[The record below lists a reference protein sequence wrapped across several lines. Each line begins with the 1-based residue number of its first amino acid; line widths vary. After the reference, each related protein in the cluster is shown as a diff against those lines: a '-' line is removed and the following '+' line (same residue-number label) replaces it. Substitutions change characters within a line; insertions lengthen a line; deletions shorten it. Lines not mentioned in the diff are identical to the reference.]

1 MAKFNIPAPNLNESK
16 SYDAFKRELLAWEDV
31 TDLPAEKRGNFIALS
46 LPNKSDTFGNDIRER
61 VLEHIS
67 TDELKSADGFK
78 KVLEFL
84 DSELGKDAI
93 SDITEKWDA
102 FEDCR
107 RGSGQPLDEFISEFE
122 LKCKRVEATGTKLP
136 EEIKAHMLMKRAG
149 LSNLEKMLVFSRVDR
164 NKKKEMYKNV
174 KTHLVSIIGS
184 CMKKEEEMSLKL
196 EPAFLAQHEEV
207 LAAHGYFKGKATY
220 NKSRFQKNKNENAPK
235 YDSKKDKNGRPVNPK
250 GQDGKY
256 LTCRACGSFRHMV
269 KDCQHSYEN
278 SQAHVAED
286 TDDSASC
293 HMTQQVE
300 DFEIDRFVL
309 FTSNK
314 DELSKF
320 TSEAI
325 NAAAMDTC
333 CTSSVAGEKW
343 LDLYLKSIPK
353 DMLNKVRGP
362 FESKRS
368 FQFGNQAILKSLKK
382 YMLPARIAGLDTS
395 IECDV
400 ISSDIPMLLS
410 KPDMKRLGVTLHML
424 EDQAKINGMMIDL
437 QTTSAGH
444 YVLPLFDSKCHDVDV
459 DEVFAVNLMIADDKE
474 KLSALNKLHKQFGH
488 RPKQNF
494 VDLLKSAD
502 SWTPDMS
509 GMLDL
514 IIKNCEGCIKR
525 KRNPDKPAV
534 AMPMANEFNQ
544 KVAVDLKLWNGKYIL
559 YMIDMWSRLT
569 VAAVIPRKRPSDVVN
584 AIMQKWVAVY
594 GTMECILNDNGGE
607 FTGSEL
613 VEMKNTLNV
622 VDLTTGAYSPWQNGL
637 CEKNHALCD
646 NILDRIHEDNPQM
659 DLETKLAWAC
669 MAKNSLQ
676 MVYGYSPNQLVFGKN
691 PKLPNVATDGPP
703 SWEKGTEGET
713 LRTHLNALHSARQA
727 FIKSESCQKLKIAL
741 KSKIR
746 ANSEVYEHGDVVYY
760 KRDSD
765 GRWLGPG
772 KVIFQDGRVIF
783 VRQGSNFVRVS
794 ANRIIKAGELLTKQ
808 VDKALSSPRT
818 AAAVPSQENSAEVEK
833 QIGRPSE
840 VQNPTIDFDTFDV
853 DDNNLDQTDFG
864 HEGAQNPTIDSGLQQ
879 QYDEIVTP
887 IRGSQNKSSEKLL
900 LRRDDEIRFKDTEG
914 NWIEATITGRG
925 KCTGKYKNWFNI
937 HRKDG
942 REDHSVNL
950 DVVEYEMLSVPEE
963 QHILVVTIPKEE
975 QNTNECMDAKL
986 KELAKLQEFDTY
998 EVIEDEGQE
1007 RISCTWVLSKKGDET
1022 RARLV
1027 ARGYEEDQSV
1037 PKDSP
1042 TLSKSSLRVI
1052 LTVAASNSWTVET
1065 TDIKSAFLQG
1075 SELNRNVLIKPPKEA
1090 EMKGKLW
1097 KLKKCLYGL
1106 KDASRQFYLKVK
1118 AILCD
1123 LGFTHSELDPG
1134 LFYFHSK
1141 GELQGIIG
1149 LHVDDF
1155 IHAGNEYFN
1164 KQIMKEVMKHF
1175 CVGKNERG
1183 HFLYTGFQIN
1193 QEVNAILLNQEAFI
1207 RNIDIKPMEA
1217 ARMRESDAPLTEEET
1232 TELRRMTGTL
1242 NWTVRATRPDLTFEM
1257 LDLSTRFKIGTV
1269 KDLKRA
1275 RTVLSKLKQ
1284 DPSSIKF
1291 PKLGN
1296 LEKCK
1301 IVCFTDASLGSLNE
1315 KIDSTAGYVIFLTD
1329 ERFRKCCVLDWQ
1341 ANKIKR
1347 VCRSTLTAEALS
1359 LCDGLDA
1366 AIYFRDFV
1374 EDILNLP
1381 SGTIPIYGKTDNL
1394 STVEAVRS
1402 TTAVSEKRLRREI
1415 GAIKQMLHQ
1424 GEVKSLSWVPGDSQ
1438 LADVLT
1444 KSSANGTK
1452 LLNVLQK
1459 GDLSLY

>member
-488 RPKQNF
+488 RPKESF
-494 VDLLKSAD
+494 IKLLKSAN
-502 SWTPDMS
+502 SWSSEMAE
-509 GMLDL
+509 
-514 IIKNCEGCIKR
+514 IIDGIIDGCEGCIKR
-525 KRNPDKPAV
+525 RRNPDKPAV
-534 AMPMANEFNQ
+534 SMPMASEFNE
-544 KVAVDLKLWNGKYIL
+544 KVAIDLSFYKGNIIL
-559 YMIDMWSRLT
+559 HIVDMWSRLT
-569 VAAVIPRKRPSDVVN
+569 VSTLLRRKTPSEVTES
-584 AIMQKWVAVY
+584 IMQNWIAYY
-594 GTMECILNDNGGE
+594 GVPRAILNDNGGE
-607 FTGSEL
+607 FTSEEIREVKSL
-613 VEMKNTLNV
+613 LNV
-622 VDLTTGAYSPWQNGL
+622 QDLTTGAESPWQNGL
-637 CEKNHALCD
+637 CEKNHALLD
-646 NILDRIHEDNPQM
+646 NILERLDEDFPEVQ
-659 DLETKLAWAC
+659 LQTKLAWAG

-676 MVYGYSPNQLVFGKN
+676 MVYGYSPNQLVFGQN
-691 PKLPNVATDGPP
+691 PRLPNITSDGPP
-703 SWEKGTEGET
+703 SWEEKTASEMVAK
-713 LRTHLNALHSARQA
+713 HLNTLHAARKA
-727 FIKSESCQKLKIAL
+727 FIQSESSSRLKTAL

-746 ANSEVYEHGDVVYY
+746 TNSELYDYGDIVYY
-760 KRDSD
+760 KRMKDD
-765 GRWLGPG
+765 RWLGPAR
-772 KVIFQDGRVIF
+772 VIFQDGKIIF
-783 VRQGSNFVRVS
+783 VRHGSTYIRVS
-794 ANRIIKAGELLTKQ
+794 ANRIVKAGKELASKLDSTSLPKLGEVDKSSLEETSSLSKLEPVQDTHEAPQIELLEDNRSEHPSNHTTTQ
-808 VDKALSSPRT
+808 GNDILVPPM
-818 AAAVPSQENSAEVEK
+818 AVPTV
-833 QIGRPSE
+833 
-840 VQNPTIDFDTFDV
+840 
-853 DDNNLDQTDFG
+853 
-864 HEGAQNPTIDSGLQQ
+864 
-879 QYDEIVTP
+879 
-887 IRGSQNKSSEKLL
+887 SEKNSQKINLHKN
-900 LRRDDEIRFKDTEG
+900 DKIRYLDGEEWK
-914 NWIEATITGRG
+914 EAIIVGRG
-925 KCTGKYKNWFNI
+925 KTTGQYKNWFNVAPT
-937 HRKDG
+937 DG
-942 REDHSVNL
+942 SEKHSVNL
-950 DVVEYEMLSVPEE
+950 EKVQYEHITEEVHMVMVPRDEHYSKQCIE
-963 QHILVVTIPKEE
+963 AKEAE
-975 QNTNECMDAKL
+975 LDKL
-986 KELAKLQEFDTY
+986 KEFDTY
-998 EVIEDEGQE
+998 KVVEDLGQE
-1007 RISCTWVLSKKGDET
+1007 RISSTWVLSKKGDDI

-1027 ARGYEEDQSV
+1027 ARGYEEQDEIQS
-1037 PKDSP
+1037 DSP
-1042 TLSKSSLRVI
+1042 TLSKAGMRLI
-1052 LTVAASNSWTVET
+1052 ATFAATQKWTIET

-1075 SELNRNVLIKPPKEA
+1075 SQLNRKVYLKPPKEA
-1090 EMKGKLW
+1090 GLDNKLW
-1097 KLKKCLYGL
+1097 ELTKALYGL
-1106 KDASRQFYLKVK
+1106 KDASRQWYFRVK
-1118 AILCD
+1118 EKLLQ
-1123 LGFTHSELDPG
+1123 LGCKQSKLDPG
-1134 LFYFHSK
+1134 MFYKYDS
-1141 GELQGIIG
+1141 GGNIAGIIG

-1155 IHAGNEYFN
+1155 LHAGDAKFN
-1164 KQIMKEVMKHF
+1164 ITVIEEVNKEFK
-1175 CVGKNERG
+1175 VGKNEKQN
-1183 HFLYTGFQIN
+1183 FVYTGFEFN
-1193 QEVNAILLNQEAFI
+1193 QGQNGIILNQNNYVKNVET
-1207 RNIDIKPMEA
+1207 KPICAGRALKKQE
-1217 ARMRESDAPLTEEET
+1217 DLTEEERT
-1232 TELRRMTGTL
+1232 NLRQMAGSL
-1242 NWTVRATRPDLTFEM
+1242 NWIVRGTRPDLSFE
-1257 LDLSTRFKIGTV
+1257 LIDISTKFRAGKVEDLMKINKLLAGV
-1269 KDLKRA
+1269 KESRA
-1275 RTVLSKLKQ
+1275 EIFL
-1284 DPSSIKF
+1284 P
-1291 PKLGN
+1291 N
-1296 LEKCK
+1296 LEDIESCCL
-1301 IVCFTDASLGSLNE
+1301 ISFTDASLGNLNSGT
-1315 KIDSTAGYVIFLTD
+1315 DSTGGYLVFLVNQTSGNAAI
-1329 ERFRKCCVLDWQ
+1329 LDWQ
-1341 ANKIKR
+1341 SNKVRR
-1347 VCRSTLTAEALS
+1347 VVRSTLAAETLS
-1359 LCDGLDA
+1359 LCEGLEA
-1366 AIYFRDFV
+1366 AIYLNGV
-1374 EDILNLP
+1374 LKELTGMTVDIHAF
-1381 SGTIPIYGKTDNL
+1381 IDNR
-1394 STVEAVRS
+1394 SAVDAIRS
-1402 TTAVSEKRLRREI
+1402 TTSVDDKRLRRDI
-1415 GAIKQMLHQ
+1415 SAIKQMLER
-1424 GEVKSLSWVPGDSQ
+1424 GEVKTVHWVPGDQQ

-1444 KSSANGTK
+1444 KRGVNGLK
-1452 LLNVLQK
+1452 LLEVLHSGRIDYNILHK
-1459 GDLSLY
+1459 LL

>member
-1 MAKFNIPAPNLNESK
+1 MAKFNIQAPNLNESK
-16 SYDAFKRELLAWEDV
+16 SYDAYKRELLAWEDV

-46 LPNKSDTFGNDIRER
+46 LPNKSETFGNDIKER

-67 TDELKSADGFK
+67 TAELKAEDGLK
-78 KVLEFL
+78 KVIEFL

-102 FEDCR
+102 FEDCK

-122 LKCKRVEATGTKLP
+122 LKSKRVEATGTKLP

-164 NKKKEMYKNV
+164 NKKKEIYKSV
-174 KTHLVSIIGS
+174 KSHMVNIIGS
-184 CMKKEEEMSLKL
+184 CMKKEEEVAFKL
-196 EPAFLAQHEEV
+196 EPTFLAQHEDV
-207 LAAHGYFKGKATY
+207 LATHGYFKGKSY
-220 NKSRFQKNKNENAPK
+220 NKSKFTKGKKENTNKQFEA
-235 YDSKKDKNGRPVNPK
+235 KKDKNGRPVNPK

-286 TDDSASC
+286 AEESDSC
-293 HMTQQVE
+293 CMTQQIE

-314 DELSKF
+314 EELSKF
-320 TSEAI
+320 TSEGL

-333 CTSSVAGEKW
+333 CTSTVAGSKW
-343 LDLYLKSIPK
+343 MDHYLKSLPK
-353 DMLNKVRGP
+353 DMAIKVKGP
-362 FESKRS
+362 FESKRN
-368 FQFGNQAILKSLKK
+368 FQFGNQGVMRSQKK
-382 YMLPARIAGLDTS
+382 YVLPARISGMDTT
-395 IECDV
+395 IETDV
-400 ISSDIPMLLS
+400 IPSDIPMLLS
-410 KPDMKRLGVTLHML
+410 KADMKRMGCSLFML
-424 EDQAKINGMMIDL
+424 TDQAEIMGKMIDL
-437 QTTSAGH
+437 KTTSAGH
-444 YVLPLFDSKCHDVDV
+444 YVLPLLDHDCCNVATE
-459 DEVFAVNLMIADDKE
+459 EVFAVNLKIADEKE
-474 KLSALNKLHKQFGH
+474 KISALNKLHKQFGH

-494 VDLLKSAD
+494 IDLLKSAD
-502 SWTPDMS
+502 SWTQDMS
-509 GMLDL
+509 NMLDT

-534 AMPMANEFNQ
+534 AMQMANEFNQ
-544 KVAVDLKLWNGKYIL
+544 KVAIDLKLWNGKYIL

-613 VEMKNTLNV
+613 VEMKNSLNV
-622 VDLTTGAYSPWQNGL
+622 IDLTTGAYSPWQNGL
-637 CEKNHALCD
+637 CERNHALCD
-646 NILDRIHEDNPQM
+646 NILDRIHEDNPSM
-659 DLETKLAWAC
+659 DLETKVAWAC

-676 MVYGYSPNQLVFGKN
+676 MVYGYSPYQLVFGKN

-703 SWEKGTEGET
+703 SWEKGSEGDT

-727 FIKSESCQKLKIAL
+727 FIKSESCQKLKLAL

-746 ANSEVYEHGDVVYY
+746 ANSEVYENGDVVYY
-760 KRDSD
+760 KRDGD
-765 GRWLGPG
+765 GRWIGPG

-783 VRQGSNFVRVS
+783 VRQGSQFVRVS
-794 ANRIIKAGELLTKQ
+794 ANRIVKAGELLSKHVNESLKPRKEKEVQ
-808 VDKALSSPRT
+808 KVECGNMQPAEAQSPT
-818 AAAVPSQENSAEVEK
+818 IDFDTSVEVQDTTENGHPEE
-833 QIGRPSE
+833 GGE
-840 VQNPTIDFDTFDV
+840 VQNPTIDSENSQPNEGEDGTC
-853 DDNNLDQTDFG
+853 LDPPQTGTATTD
-864 HEGAQNPTIDSGLQQ
+864 
-879 QYDEIVTP
+879 
-887 IRGSQNKSSEKLL
+887 KLL
-900 LRRDDEIRFKDTEG
+900 LRRNDEIRFRDDKG
-914 NWIEATITGRG
+914 KWIEATITGRG
-925 KCTGKYKNWFNI
+925 KCTGRYKNWFNV

-942 REDHSVNL
+942 ENDHSINL

-963 QHILVVTIPKEE
+963 EQVLVVTIPKDE
-975 QNTNECMDAKL
+975 QNTKECIDAKL
-986 KELAKLQEFDTY
+986 KELSKLQEFNTY
-998 EVIEDEGQE
+998 EVIEDCGQE

-1027 ARGYEEDQSV
+1027 ARGYEEDKSV

-1052 LTVAASNSWTVET
+1052 LTIASSRSWTVET

-1075 SELNRNVLIKPPKEA
+1075 SELKRDVLIKPPKEA

-1106 KDASRQFYLKVK
+1106 KDASRQFFLKVK
-1118 AILCD
+1118 TILCEM
-1123 LGFTHSELDPG
+1123 GFTHSELDPG
-1134 LFYFHSK
+1134 LFYFHRNGQLK
-1141 GELQGIIG
+1141 GVLG

-1155 IHAGNEYFN
+1155 IHAGDEYFN
-1164 KQIMKEVMKHF
+1164 TVIMKRVMSNF
-1175 CVGKNERG
+1175 CVGKNEKG
-1183 HFLYTGFQIN
+1183 SFLYTGFQIH
-1193 QEVNAILLNQEAFI
+1193 QETNAVYLNQATFI
-1207 RNIDIKPMEA
+1207 KNIDLKPMEA
-1217 ARMRESDAPLTEEET
+1217 ARMKESEAALTDEET

-1242 NWTVRATRPDLTFEM
+1242 NWAVRATRPDLTFDM
-1257 LDLSTRFKIGTV
+1257 LDLSTRFKAGTV

-1275 RTVLSKLKQ
+1275 RSVLSKLKQ
-1284 DPSSIKF
+1284 EHSSIRF
-1291 PKLGN
+1291 PKIGN
-1296 LEKCK
+1296 LSNSK
-1301 IVCFTDASLGSLNE
+1301 IVCFTDASLGSLND

-1329 ERFRKCCVLDWQ
+1329 DKFKRCCVLDWQ
-1341 ANKIKR
+1341 ANKIRR

-1366 AIYFRDFV
+1366 AIYFRNFIEEV
-1374 EDILNLP
+1374 LNLSP
-1381 SGTIPIYGKTDNL
+1381 GTIPVFGKTDNL

-1415 GAIKQMLHQ
+1415 GAIKQMIQQ
-1424 GEVKSLSWVPGDSQ
+1424 GEVQSLSWVPGSSQ

-1452 LLNVLQK
+1452 LLNVLQN
-1459 GDLSLY
+1459 GDLSLN